1 MKEYYF
7 EYKGDLPNK
16 IRTQLNKYSKQKS
29 SAKSNLYKTDS
40 WSENLSTILGEPLL
54 PKYSIGQEFYVDG
67 INEKINSIEPI
78 FVSNTWTFKYHFGG
92 NKYRLEDQLK

>member
-29 SAKSNLYKTDS
+29 SAKSNL
-40 WSENLSTILGEPLL
+40 
-54 PKYSIGQEFYVDG
+54 
-67 INEKINSIEPI
+67 
-78 FVSNTWTFKYHFGG
+78 
-92 NKYRLEDQLK
+92 